1 MRHPEPN
8 RLKVSN
14 ACFTISTEAGTSRK
28 GGIAMVYILT
38 LLIFAGGN
46 VAVATAEYN
55 TSEACEAARA
65 IDERAFASDFRQPAI
80 VATCTP
86 KG

>member
-1 MRHPEPN
+1 MVKEGS
-8 RLKVSN
+8 V
-14 ACFTISTEAGTSRK
+14 
-28 GGIAMVYILT
+28 AMIYILT
-38 LLIFAGGN
+38 LLIFSGGN

-55 TSEACEAARA
+55 NQAACEAARQV
-65 IDERAFASDFRQPAI
+65 DERAIATAFRQPMV

>member
-1 MRHPEPN
+1 MGNKKLLAAKKEG
-8 RLKVSN
+8 
-14 ACFTISTEAGTSRK
+14 ACGRED
-28 GGIAMVYILT
+28 IAMVYILT
-38 LLIFAGGN
+38 LLIFTGGN

-65 IDERAFASDFRQPAI
+65 IDGHALDSAFRQPML

>member
-1 MRHPEPN
+1 
-8 RLKVSN
+8 
-14 ACFTISTEAGTSRK
+14 
-28 GGIAMVYILT
+28 MVYILT
-38 LLIFAGGN
+38 LLIFTGGN

-65 IDERAFASDFRQPAI
+65 IDERAFASAFRQPML

>member
-1 MRHPEPN
+1 
-8 RLKVSN
+8 
-14 ACFTISTEAGTSRK
+14 
-28 GGIAMVYILT
+28 MVYILT
-38 LLIFAGGN
+38 LLIVSGGN

-55 TSEACEAARA
+55 NSEACEAARA
-65 IDERAFASDFRQPAI
+65 IDERALATAFRQPML